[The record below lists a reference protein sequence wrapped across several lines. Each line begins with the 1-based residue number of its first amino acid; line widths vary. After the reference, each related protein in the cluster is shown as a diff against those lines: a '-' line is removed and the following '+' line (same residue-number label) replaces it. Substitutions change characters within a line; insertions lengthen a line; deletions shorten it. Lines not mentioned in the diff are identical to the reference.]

1 MAQFRYLAFLTEEPE
16 RLASFYAD
24 HLGLTE
30 FQRSPAGDVSLSDGF
45 CHFAFFGM
53 RPALEEARLERGL
66 HHVGLQVD
74 DLDAVLKRYR
84 AHNPLGVTVT
94 ETRGPS
100 HGEVRILDPEGNPII
115 LSEGDF
121 GVGEPVQ
128 RFPRMVHI
136 AMNAY
141 LPQTILDFYIEVLG
155 FREVGQSYVWRNMGK
170 QNRFAGEG
178 HANLAIHP
186 FIVDEPG
193 HEGRFGVNHVG
204 FLADDMAERLDRL
217 SAVVDVAKRPDNRPY
232 AEYRLRDPDGNMFDL
247 SQRKG
252 WEVDVEKWDMVA

>member
-1 MAQFRYLAFLTEEPE
+1 MAQFRYLALLSDDPAA
-16 RLASFYAD
+16 LAGFYAD

-30 FQRSPAGDVSLSDGF
+30 IDRTADGDVSLTDGF
-45 CHFAFFGM
+45 CHFAIFRM
-53 RPALEEARLERGL
+53 RAALNEARLEAGL

-74 DLDAVLKRYR
+74 NLDAALARYK
-84 AHNPLGVTVT
+84 AHNPLGIAI
-94 ETRGPS
+94 EENRGPA

-121 GVGEPVQ
+121 GVPEPVQ

-141 LPQTILDFYIEVLG
+141 LPQTVLEFYIEVLG

-178 HANLAIHP
+178 HCNLAIHP

-193 HEGRFGVNHVG
+193 HEGRFGVNHIG
-204 FLADDMAERLDRL
+204 FLADDMEERLGRL

-232 AEYRLRDPDGNMFDL
+232 AEYRLRDLDGNMFDL